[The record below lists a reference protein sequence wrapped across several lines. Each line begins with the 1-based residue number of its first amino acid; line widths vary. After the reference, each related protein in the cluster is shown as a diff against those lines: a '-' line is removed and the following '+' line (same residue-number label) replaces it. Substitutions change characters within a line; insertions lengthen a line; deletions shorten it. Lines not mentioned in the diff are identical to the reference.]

1 MLYSKVEVTPGES
14 RKGQRQNQMAGR
26 KEALESDE
34 GSWPSLILEIVLC
47 LRCFNLPG
55 MRAHAFNPSTSDAEA
70 VRSL

>member
-34 GSWPSLILEIVLC
+34 GSWHSHL
-47 LRCFNLPG
+47 
-55 MRAHAFNPSTSDAEA
+55 
-70 VRSL
+70 